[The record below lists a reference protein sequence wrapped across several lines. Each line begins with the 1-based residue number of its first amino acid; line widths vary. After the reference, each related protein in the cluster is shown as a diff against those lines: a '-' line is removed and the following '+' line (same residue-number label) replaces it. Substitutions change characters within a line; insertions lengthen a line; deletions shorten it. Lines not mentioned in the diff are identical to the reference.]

1 MHLRRSTDTAATGLA
16 DATMSIAVLLA
27 SSRSDGNTRTL
38 VDLALGSRSFAFEDL
53 RTLRIGHY
61 VYDEGNDA
69 DDFMP
74 LIERLAGHDT
84 WVIATPLYWYTMSA
98 HAKVFIDRLA
108 DLLTRHKDAGRRL
121 RGKRL
126 AVMCSGTDKAA
137 PGAFAEPFVLTA
149 SYLGMEF
156 RGVHY
161 AQFRDSLPVLPTA
174 AIDAHAFVDAV
185 ACP

>member
-1 MHLRRSTDTAATGLA
+1 
-16 DATMSIAVLLA
+16 MSIAVLLA
-27 SSRSDGNTRTL
+27 SSRSDGNTRKL
-38 VDLALGSRSFAFEDL
+38 VDLALGARSFAFEDL

-61 VYDEGNDA
+61 AYDESNDS

-74 LIERLAGHDT
+74 LVRRLEGHDT

-98 HAKVFIDRLA
+98 HAKAFIDRLA
-108 DLLTRHKDAGRRL
+108 DLLTRHKDEGRRL

-126 AVMCSGTDKAA
+126 AVMCSGTDQAA

-161 AQFRDSLPVLPTA
+161 VQFRESLPVLPTA
-174 AIDAHAFVDAV
+174 FIGAQAFVDAL
-185 ACP
+185 ARP